1 MNMKLALAAAAAAL
15 CLVESASAEYSCAS
29 VVAVLKKGN
38 GGTLPETIEDEGI
51 LKCVCK
57 EFPEH
62 GQCRPAAPPAAPQKM
77 SCREGLSEYRAREP
91 QIETLV
97 RNPLQGGVA
106 NTSYPPGGWALKTQ
120 AQVDWYKQNKETLF
134 ARSDVCGQLRKI
146 RDFESLLHAVVRE
159 CKEADEKHQKTLKSR
174 LPAEQKKHHDL
185 LELISFIESN
195 ASKLTRAAEN
205 LGALLKEDQRSCPD
219 AG

>member
-15 CLVESASAEYSCAS
+15 CLVETASAEYSCAS

-62 GQCRPAAPPAAPQKM
+62 GQCRPAAPPAAPRKM
-77 SCREGLSEYRAREP
+77 SCREGLSEYQAREP

-97 RNPLQGGVA
+97 RNPLQRGA
-106 NTSYPPGGWALKTQ
+106 ASPMHPPGGWALRTQ
-120 AQVDWYKQNKETLF
+120 AQATWYLENKDTF
-134 ARSDVCGQLRKI
+134 FTRSIACGQLQEL
-146 RDFESLLHAVVRE
+146 RDFESLFQPVVRE
-159 CKEADEKHQKTLKSR
+159 CEKADEKHQKSLKSL
-174 LPAEQKKHHDL
+174 LPAEQKIHHDL
-185 LELISFIESN
+185 LKLISFIKSN
-195 ASKLTRAAEN
+195 VSSVQRAADN
-205 LGALLKEDQRSCPD
+205 LRALLKEDQRSCPD
-219 AG
+219 AD